1 MAGTIIADTLTHST
15 AGSVTTDYVVNG
27 SAKAWV
33 NFNGSGTIS
42 ARDSFNFSGLTDN
55 GTGDYTVTMAS
66 AMANDDYC
74 ITVSGGDASVGYV
87 TRTFDD
93 GSARSTTA
101 YRTISLNIA
110 SSPAG
115 GDGAFQERTVH
126 GDLA

>member
-1 MAGTIIADTLTHST
+1 MSTLRADTIQSTGGGAATLT
-15 AGSVTTDYVVNG
+15 NQ
-27 SAKAWV
+27 SAAKSWI
-33 NFNGSGTIS
+33 NFNGSGTIA

-101 YRTISLNIA
+101 YRTFSLNIA
-110 SSPAG
+110 ASPAG